1 MPKFEVPDMKHRFT
15 DHRIRVVERT
25 AKRPE
30 GQGRP

>member
-15 DHRIRVVERT
+15 DHRIRVVERA
-25 AKRPE
+25 AKKLE